1 MKHCSKILIAGHG
14 YLGEPLAQELVADG
28 HTVFAITKS
37 VGDANANPN
46 GYPLISCDLG
56 NTAAVQTIDFEPEIV
71 IHCASSNRG
80 GAEAY
85 RSVFRDGI
93 DNLHNAFPDSHI
105 FLTSS
110 TSVYGQTDGSEVDE
124 ESPAQPDR
132 ETGHLLREAEE
143 NLIRYQGTV
152 LRLAGI
158 YGPARSVH
166 LKKFLEG
173 TASIETG
180 EISRYLNQ
188 IHLDDII
195 SAIKHLI
202 SLDARTQTRGH
213 IYNVADDTPMTQREC
228 YEGLAAIFEK
238 PIPHEAE
245 PNMSRKRAWTNKKIS
260 IKKLK
265 SLGWTPNFPS
275 FFDAV
280 KNDPGLVKSAV
291 NTNR

>member
-1 MKHCSKILIAGHG
+1 MISETPPQFKQSTLNPKLSFIAPARIAAAPKRIEVSFVTGS
-14 YLGEPLAQELVADG
+14 
-28 HTVFAITKS
+28 T
-37 VGDANANPN
+37 
-46 GYPLISCDLG
+46 ISTTL
-56 NTAAVQTIDFEPEIV
+56 
-71 IHCASSNRG
+71 
-80 GAEAY
+80 
-85 RSVFRDGI
+85 
-93 DNLHNAFPDSHI
+93 FPDSHI

-213 IYNVADDTPMTQREC
+213 IYNIADDTPMTQREC

-238 PIPHEAE
+238 PIPDEAE

-275 FFDAV
+275 FF
-280 KNDPGLVKSAV
+280 
-291 NTNR
+291 